1 VSNRRCRTA
10 LASLGLL
17 AAIGV
22 GVADSAAA
30 SDWRQFHA
38 GPSRLG
44 VSNEHTFTRRN
55 VGRLEV
61 KWYRGTGPTLEGI
74 NSSPAIANG
83 VVYVGSDD
91 GRLHAF
97 GTGGGRLW
105 SRWVGAQV
113 RSSPAVA
120 GGFVYIGSDAGNLQA
135 RKVAHGELAWEKHL
149 GGKVS
154 APPLVADDRV
164 FVGSR
169 GGMFFAFRARSGK
182 KIWSHRTWSVWDSA
196 SYRRGTVYVGSD
208 RGRVYA
214 FDAATGRLRWQT
226 DVWGRVRSTPAVTKD
241 LVYVGTDQ
249 GRLYALNRRTGRP
262 VWNSVALAPGDGYVR
277 CAPAVAD
284 GRVYVSLGLI
294 TVPMD
299 GKVRAFDKR
308 TGREVWKAEL
318 ADYST
323 SSPAYV
329 NGILFVGSFDHRL
342 YAISAATGKEL
353 WTSGWA
359 RKGGF
364 FLRGLSA
371 SPAIAN
377 GRIFVGVRDGRLYSL
392 GLR

>member
-1 VSNRRCRTA
+1 MSNRRSRLA
-10 LASLGLL
+10 LASLGLA
-17 AAIGV
+17 AAIAAGV
-22 GVADSAAA
+22 VPAARA
-30 SDWRQFHA
+30 DWRQFHA

-44 VSNEHTFTRRN
+44 VSNENTFTRRN

-61 KWYRGTGPTLEGI
+61 KWSRETGATLEGI
-74 NSSPAIANG
+74 NSSPAVANG

-105 SRWVGAQV
+105 SRWVGARV

-120 GGFVYIGSDAGNLQA
+120 GSLVYIGSDDGNIQA
-135 RKVAHGELAWEKHL
+135 RWIGHGALAWERHL

-154 APPLVADDRV
+154 APPLVVDDHV

-169 GGMFFAFRARSGK
+169 GGTFFAFRARTGER
-182 KIWSHRTWSVWDSA
+182 IWSHHTWSVWDAA
-196 SYRRGTVYVGSD
+196 SYRGGTVYVGSD
-208 RGRVYA
+208 RSRVYA
-214 FDAATGRLRWQT
+214 FDARSGRLRWT
-226 DVWGRVRSTPAVTKD
+226 TRVWGRVRSTPAVTKN

-249 GRLYALNRRTGRP
+249 GRVYALDRRTGRRA
-262 VWNSVALAPGDGYVR
+262 WEAVALAPGDGYVR

-329 NGILFVGSFDHRL
+329 NGVVFVGSFDHRL
-342 YAISAATGKEL
+342 YAIHAATGKEL

-359 RKGGF
+359 REGGF

-371 SPAIAN
+371 SPAISD